1 MEAMKQLEKDGMELV
16 PKKKKQRNSL
26 GLLICLTRSTYCH
39 YTYDFFPHSTQ
50 EFQKID
56 FPEYPEEKAL
66 LAIKLRQNYG
76 ISLTEYTNNLVAA
89 QDQT

>member
-16 PKKKKQRNSL
+16 PKTKAKEQSRFVN
-26 GLLICLTRSTYCH
+26 LLNRSTYCH
-39 YTYDFFPHSTQ
+39 YTYDFFPHQIQ

-56 FPEYPEEKAL
+56 FPENPEEKAV
-66 LAIKLRQNYG
+66 LAIKLHQNYD
-76 ISLTEYTNNLVAA
+76 ISFTEYTNNLVAA